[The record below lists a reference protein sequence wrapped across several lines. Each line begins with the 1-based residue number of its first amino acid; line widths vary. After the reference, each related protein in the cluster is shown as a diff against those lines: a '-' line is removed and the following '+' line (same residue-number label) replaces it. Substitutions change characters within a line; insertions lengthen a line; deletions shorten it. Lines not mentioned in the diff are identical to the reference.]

1 MWAKVVCRRRME
13 GLEACAARH
22 VQLSPSSLDELHGIL
37 SQVYRGLLVPK
48 VLARVVLSFDFWE
61 LIMGVASVLD
71 HESHLL
77 RMIVLVSLW
86 ESPTRG
92 HRPRRVETSPHA
104 REGAINH

>member
-1 MWAKVVCRRRME
+1 ME

-22 VQLSPSSLDELHGIL
+22 VQLSPSSLDKLHGTL
-37 SQVYRGLLVPK
+37 SQVLLVPR

-71 HESHLL
+71 HETHLL
-77 RMIVLVSLW
+77 CMIVLVSLW

-92 HRPRRVETSPHA
+92 HRPRGVEASAHA
-104 REGAINH
+104 REGPINH

>member
-22 VQLSPSSLDELHGIL
+22 VQLSPSSLDELHGTL
-37 SQVYRGLLVPK
+37 SQVLLVPR

-71 HESHLL
+71 HETHLL

-86 ESPTRG
+86 ERPTRG
-92 HRPRRVETSPHA
+92 HRPGRVETSAHA